1 MKTKK
6 SKSWSE
12 CSKELYD
19 KGLKSGIDIYDSR
32 ENLRQKCNKMTKE
45 QRKEA
50 MKTGMDIINKSKK
63 KKQYCYLVYCN
74 KDPIVYSVYSNSK
87 SAIQYAEYLL
97 DYRKK
102 IAKERDL
109 DFGFYHHFYNLGK
122 DSYGDDQE
130 KTIFSCCLRILDKDG
145 KRYDKYPEDATKI
158 QVVRKPLFSSFK
170 D

>member
-6 SKSWSE
+6 SKSWADS
-12 CSKELYD
+12 SKELYN
-19 KGLKSGIDIYDSR
+19 KGLELGIDIYSGKKIK
-32 ENLRQKCNKMTKE
+32 QKKNNKK
-45 QRKEA
+45 
-50 MKTGMDIINKSKK
+50 
-63 KKQYCYLVYCN
+63 YCYLVYCN

-102 IAKERDL
+102 LAKERDL
-109 DFGFYHHFYNLGK
+109 DLGFYHHFYNFEK
-122 DSYGDDQE
+122 DNHFDDLE